1 MDHTIKDKLLGSDT
15 EDTKDLKLRVWVES
29 KKFWTVAFPAII
41 TRITQFG
48 ILVVTQSFMGHIGA
62 TELAAYAL
70 TQIFLVRFANGILLG
85 MSSAL
90 ETLCGQAYGA
100 KQYHMMGIYLQRSWV
115 VVLTTATLMTPL
127 FIFATPIFRLLGE
140 EEELAVV
147 GGRIALW
154 FIPII
159 YYFVFNFTMQMYLQ
173 SQLKNAI
180 IGWLSTMA
188 FVLHLILSW
197 LFVLKLNLGI
207 HGAMGAMIISTWSV
221 TIGQLVYV
229 IGGWCPGTWTGFSK
243 SAFSE
248 LIPVVKLSLTS
259 GVMLCLELWYNA
271 ALVLLAGYMK
281 NATVSI
287 AAFSI
292 CLNIVAWQLMIFFG
306 FLTASCVRV
315 SNELG
320 KGDAKAAKFS
330 VIVIMT
336 TSLVLGVIFTILSLS
351 FGHVLSYLFT
361 SSTEVADAVS
371 SLSFLLAMSVF
382 LNSIQPVLTG
392 VAIGA
397 GWQAP
402 VAYVNIACYYAIGIP
417 LGILLAYVAH
427 LEVRGI
433 WIGMISGVAIQTLV
447 LVFMT
452 WRTDWES
459 QVEKASARLNRW
471 LLPTSLESDET
482 TNHE

>member
-1 MDHTIKDKLLGSDT
+1 CCSYNRNPYDS
-15 EDTKDLKLRVWVES
+15 
-29 KKFWTVAFPAII
+29 
-41 TRITQFG
+41 
-48 ILVVTQSFMGHIGA
+48 
-62 TELAAYAL
+62 
-70 TQIFLVRFANGILLG
+70 
-85 MSSAL
+85 
-90 ETLCGQAYGA
+90 
-100 KQYHMMGIYLQRSWV
+100 
-115 VVLTTATLMTPL
+115 L

-259 GVMLCLELWYNA
+259 FLDISTTLFHDILIHYMVTTFSYLSFVLSSLCSLELWYNA

-306 FLTASCVRV
+306 FLTASC
-315 SNELG
+315 
-320 KGDAKAAKFS
+320 
-330 VIVIMT
+330 
-336 TSLVLGVIFTILSLS
+336 
-351 FGHVLSYLFT
+351 
-361 SSTEVADAVS
+361 TEVADAVS

-402 VAYVNIACYYAIGIP
+402 VAYVNIACYYAIGI
-417 LGILLAYVAH
+417 L
-427 LEVRGI
+427 
-433 WIGMISGVAIQTLV
+433 
-447 LVFMT
+447 
-452 WRTDWES
+452 
-459 QVEKASARLNRW
+459 
-471 LLPTSLESDET
+471 
-482 TNHE
+482 